1 MKIII
6 NTAHQRFGGAVQV
19 ALSFISECKN
29 FPEHEY
35 HVWVGQGVGQA
46 LDKSIFPSNFYFYD
60 FDFGVIG
67 FKKINEIQETL
78 RPLEEKIQPDV
89 LLSSTGP
96 TYYKSIAPQ
105 IIGFNL
111 PLYIYPESPYVKN
124 LSLKSK
130 LKLILK
136 KRLHYYYF
144 KRDATAYVAQT
155 EDVNKRVRRALKTD
169 KVHTV
174 TNNHSGFYLDHNLQ
188 FENKLPLKE
197 KGEFRFLTLT
207 SYYEH
212 KNLDLIVK
220 ISELLHTKGLKNIK
234 FVLTLKKE
242 DQLKYNIEGDGII
255 NVGPLKPQECR
266 SLYKE
271 CDAMFLPTLAECFS
285 ASYPEA
291 MIMEKPII
299 TTNLGFATSIC
310 GNAALYFKPLSAE
323 DACEK
328 IISLIQNENLRL
340 ELIEEG
346 KKELKKFDTPKERAR
361 KYLEICAH
369 YKNVKK

>member
-19 ALSFISECKN
+19 ALSFITECKN

-35 HVWVGQGVGQA
+35 HVWVGQGVGKA
-46 LDKSIFPSNFYFYD
+46 LDKSTFPSNFYFYD

-67 FKKINEIQETL
+67 FNKIKEIQQTL
-78 RPLEEKIQPDV
+78 RPLEEKIQADV
-89 LLSSTGP
+89 LISSTGP
-96 TYYKSIAPQ
+96 TYYKSKAPQ

-111 PLYIYPESPYVKN
+111 PLYIYPESPFVKN

-130 LKLILK
+130 IKLSIK
-136 KRLHYYYF
+136 KVLHYYYF
-144 KRDATAYVAQT
+144 KRDATAYVTQT
-155 EDVNKRVRRALKTD
+155 DDVNERVRKALKTD

-174 TNNHSGFYLDHNLQ
+174 TNNHSSFYLDSSLK
-188 FENKLPLKE
+188 FENKLTTRE

-220 ISELLHTKGLKNIK
+220 ISELLHQKGLKNIK

-242 DQLKYNIEGDGII
+242 DQLKHHIEGEGII
-255 NVGPLKPQECR
+255 NVGPLKPQECPGV
-266 SLYKE
+266 YKE

-291 MIMEKPII
+291 MIMEKPIV

-310 GNAALYFKPLSAE
+310 GKAALYFKPLSAE

-328 IISLIQNENLRL
+328 IISLVQNENLRK
-340 ELIEEG
+340 ELIDEG
-346 KKELKKFDTPKERAR
+346 KKELEKFDTPKERAR
-361 KYLEICAH
+361 KYLEICAQ
-369 YKNVKK
+369 YASSKI